1 LPIGDWSLAN
11 QHTVTTVFFI
21 VRTIGNRQ
29 SAIENDAM
37 LALQINPS
45 DPMFWVMVVIALS
58 FIIIAVAMIAIA
70 VFVNRAVKSVT
81 RLEQKL
87 EPLIE
92 RVTMISEQGKQ
103 IAVQGKQIAEQ
114 FNAVSG
120 HLSTATMNLSES
132 LAIIKDE
139 VGELKDLFSDT
150 AGEARDKV
158 ELVSR
163 TIDRTHDQIVTTTD
177 FIQRRVVEPAREIAA
192 IMAGFRRGLE
202 VLVAPLPKPINQTY
216 GEDEMFIG

>member
-1 LPIGDWSLAN
+1 M
-11 QHTVTTVFFI
+11 TF
-21 VRTIGNRQ
+21 
-29 SAIENDAM
+29 
-37 LALQINPS
+37 LALQMNPN

-58 FIIIAVAMIAIA
+58 FIIIAVAMVAIA
-70 VFVNRAVKSVT
+70 VFVNRAVQSVN

-87 EPLIE
+87 EPLID
-92 RVTMISEQGKQ
+92 RMNVISEEGKQ
-103 IAVQGKQIAEQ
+103 IAVQGKLIAEQ

-120 HLSTATMNLSES
+120 HLSSATQSVSES

-139 VGELKDLFSDT
+139 IGELKGMVSAT
-150 AGEARDKV
+150 AHDARDKV

-163 TIDRTHDQIVTTTD
+163 TIDETHDQVVATTD
-177 FIQRRVVEPAREIAA
+177 FIQRKVIEPAREMAA

-202 VLVAPLPKPINQTY
+202 VLVAPIPKPINQTY